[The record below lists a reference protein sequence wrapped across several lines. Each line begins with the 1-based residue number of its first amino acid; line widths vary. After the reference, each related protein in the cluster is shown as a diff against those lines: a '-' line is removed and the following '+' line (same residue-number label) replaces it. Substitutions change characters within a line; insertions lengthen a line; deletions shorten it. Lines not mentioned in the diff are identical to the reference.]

1 MNTSPKDAPVRV
13 VIKRLSSIKLTVA
26 LLFILAGVSI
36 IGTLIPQDLQQI
48 EYVRRFGF
56 PLYRLLN
63 FFGIFDIY
71 HTWWFKGIILLLAIN
86 LLVCSID
93 RLPGVYKS
101 IKHKKTDMTDA
112 QLKTMPFYREIKI
125 NGKPEEIAKKLRE
138 CFLRTGGRVET
149 ISEMPPSFFFFWE
162 KGIISR
168 LGPYITHLG
177 IIIILVGA
185 LIGSLYGFRANVNIV
200 EGETVRKVYDFRRGQ
215 EISLEFDVKCDDFTV
230 EFYPGTNR
238 PKRYASDLKIIENGE
253 IVAQKTIEVNTPLT
267 YKGLTFYQSSYGPA
281 SPPSFDVTVYD
292 KKRGTSQNVTLYLE
306 KAEKIMDKV
315 SIVILDYAENYSG
328 FGPAALVELRDG
340 DGNVKRFPIFQNYK
354 DFDEVH
360 STGNYK
366 VVLNRILE
374 PVLYYTGLQVTKDP
388 GVNIVW
394 LGSFIMSIG
403 LLFAFLIYHRRMWVK
418 IEEKNGRA
426 IISIGGFSFKNKLGF
441 EREFNRFVTNLEKLL
456 MEVKK

>member
-1 MNTSPKDAPVRV
+1 MNTSAKDTTTRV
-13 VIKRLSSIKLTVA
+13 VMKQLSSIKLTVT
-26 LLFILAGVSI
+26 LLFVLAGVSI
-36 IGTLIPQDLQQI
+36 IGTLIPQNLQQV

-71 HTWWFKGIILLLAIN
+71 HTWWFNGIMVLLAVN
-86 LLVCSID
+86 LLVCSIE

-101 IKHKKTDMTDA
+101 IKYKRSDITDA
-112 QLKTMPFYREIKI
+112 QFKTLPFYREIRI
-125 NGKPEEIAKKLRE
+125 EGKLEEIVKKLKE
-138 CFLRTGGRVET
+138 CFSTIGGRAE
-149 ISEMPPSFFFFWE
+149 IINESPQSFFFFLE

-177 IIIILVGA
+177 IIIILIGA

-200 EGETVRKVYDFRRGQ
+200 EGETVNKVYDFRRAQ
-215 EISLEFDVKCDDFTV
+215 EIPLGFDVKCDDFNV

-238 PKRYASDLKIIENGE
+238 PKRYTSALKIIENGE
-253 IVAQKTIEVNTPLT
+253 VTAQKTIEVNTPLS

-281 SPPSFDVTVYD
+281 SPPSFDVTVYN
-292 KKRGTSQNVTLYLE
+292 KKNGISQNLILYLE
-306 KAEKIMDKV
+306 KEEKVMDKV
-315 SIVILDYAENYSG
+315 SIAILDYAENYSG
-328 FGPAALVELRDG
+328 FGPAALVELRNG
-340 DGNVKRFPIFQNYK
+340 DDNVKRFPIFQNYR

-360 STGNYK
+360 STGIYK

-374 PVLYYTGLQVTKDP
+374 PRLYYTGLQVTKDP

-403 LLFAFLIYHRRMWVK
+403 LLLAFLIYHRRMWVK
-418 IEEKNGRA
+418 LEEKNGRTK
-426 IISIGGFSFKNKLGF
+426 ILIGGFPFKNKLGF
-441 EREFNRFVTNLEKLL
+441 ENEFNRFVTTLERSL